1 MYYGNIKY
9 FDIANGIG
17 VRTSLFVSGC
27 HHHCKG
33 CFQPETWN
41 PTYGNE
47 YTIEVSDKIIKSLKP
62 DYIKGLSLLGGD
74 PYYHCN
80 ILPLFDLV
88 KRVRTE
94 YGDKKDIWCYTGSL
108 FEDLLPDGIEYSEE
122 GYLMLKSID
131 VLVDGPFIEEKR
143 DLTLA
148 FRGSSNQRIIDLKKS
163 FKENKTVLLDI

>member
-47 YTIEVSDKIIKSLKP
+47 YTIEVSNKIIESLKP

-74 PYYHCN
+74 PYYNCN

-108 FEDLLPDGIEYSEE
+108 FEDLLPGGIEYSEE
-122 GYLMLKSID
+122 GYLMLKSIN
-131 VLVDGPFIEEKR
+131 VLVDGPFVEEKR

-163 FKENKTVLLDI
+163 FKENKTVLLDL